1 MNKKNLIIDITD
13 FSNVDEKCTSPTY
26 MYILIFVFTKIL
38 KILHQHTFFANI
50 FHQHQYSQIIW
61 QPFTI
66 KTTSIFM
73 NFLFSKLHSVNR
85 FCQAFLHP
93 ELSKMRANFGV
104 LNFGCVD
111 CFTNFW
117 NICWCQFYWVWKST
131 GFSNIEDG
139 EKHKDHFGEL
149 HFVELVFGIKECLD
163 LNWWLSKFSAFFYKF
178 FQQHFHTSAS

>member
-1 MNKKNLIIDITD
+1 
-13 FSNVDEKCTSPTY
+13 
-26 MYILIFVFTKIL
+26 MYFANIHVYLNFCI
-38 KILHQHTFFANI
+38 HQHTKNSSSTYF
-50 FHQHQYSQIIW
+50 QHQYSQIIL
-61 QPFTI
+61 QPFAI
-66 KTTSIFM
+66 KNNEYFFIFFYF
-73 NFLFSKLHSVNR
+73 FLFSKLHSVNR

-104 LNFGCVD
+104 LNFCCVD

-117 NICWCQFYWVWKST
+117 NIGWCQFHRVWKST
-131 GFSNIEDG
+131 GFSNIENG

-178 FQQHFHTSAS
+178 FQQYFRTSAS